1 VLELWI
7 SQAQENEA
15 RRQAALRLCP
25 EIGALVASRGA
36 RRAWLFGSLA
46 WGRGFEPSSDIDI
59 AVEGIPPDRIL
70 RVGCEIEARCRDF
83 EVDLVDLQ
91 EISPG
96 LRERILREGVLL
108 HDSGP

>member
-7 SQAQENEA
+7 RQARENEA
-15 RRQAALRLCP
+15 RRQAALQLCP
-25 EIGALVASRGA
+25 AIGALLAARGA

-46 WGRGFEPSSDIDI
+46 WGRGYEPSSDIDI

-70 RVGCEIEARCRDF
+70 RVGCDLEARCRDF
-83 EVDLVDLQ
+83 EVDLVDLR
-91 EISPG
+91 EVSPG

-108 HDSGP
+108 YDSSP